1 MRQSKLLIK
10 TKNKNYSIFVGK
22 NITNNISKIFK
33 AEKIKF
39 NKCLIIVDKKVPKS
53 IIYKIVKKN
62 NLFKFTFNFFNYFV
76 NRTFWYFFIYNY

>member
-10 TKNKNYSIFVGK
+10 TKNKDYSIFVGK

-39 NKCLIIVDKKVPKS
+39 NKCLIIVEKKVPKS
-53 IIYKIVKKN
+53 IIYKIVKKIKCK
-62 NLFKFTFNFFNYFV
+62 FKKIVFFTYC
-76 NRTFWYFFIYNY
+76 

>member
-10 TKNKNYSIFVGK
+10 TKNKDYSIFVGK

-53 IIYKIVKKN
+53 SIYKIVKKN
-62 NLFKFTFNFFNYFV
+62 SLF
-76 NRTFWYFFIYNY
+76 

>member
-10 TKNKNYSIFVGK
+10 TKNKDYSIFVGK

-53 IIYKIVKKN
+53 IIYKIVKFKC
-62 NLFKFTFNFFNYFV
+62 LF
-76 NRTFWYFFIYNY
+76 R

>member
-53 IIYKIVKKN
+53 IIKKIEK
-62 NLFKFTFNFFNYFV
+62 
-76 NRTFWYFFIYNY
+76 